1 MADTDLISAMTG
13 ADRIEESRRRAFV
26 QTSVGFAAVLV
37 AYALG
42 MNMLLPGFPLGNLVG
57 LVAGVVMLSLGYA
70 AHRFK
75 TLFWPAT
82 GFAAVG
88 IAGIFST
95 AAISGGVDD
104 FVTPFFVA
112 VPVIAGFF
120 LGPRGALGA
129 GLATIASVVLL
140 AALDGAGF
148 IPDTPYSQLT
158 FELASTAVLIT
169 AIGLSMMTAHL
180 FTSRAAEAA
189 AHIEQSNALLSSLA
203 RTAPV
208 AVAMFDRD
216 MRYIEASDRWVR
228 GCGLLREKLIGAC
241 MYDLHPEYPQ
251 RWREVHARCLAG
263 ATERAEADC
272 WTRADG
278 AEQWLM
284 WETRPWRDAKGRIG
298 GLIIVS
304 RNITEQ
310 MRAQEALKTAKRQA
324 LEASNAKSAFLAA
337 MSHEIRTPLN
347 AVIGLT
353 EALLDT
359 DLDARQRKLLLEA
372 NRSGEHLLALIS
384 DVLDLSKLE
393 AGKMALDPA
402 PFDLRGLAGGVA
414 EMFASAA
421 ERKRLSLEVAVA
433 PNAPQEVIADENR
446 LRQILVNLVGNALK
460 FTPAGRIDIRI
471 RAHRLDAARC
481 ELDIEVADT
490 GVGIASDRIPMLFEA
505 FEQADTSTA
514 RRYGGTGLGLA
525 ICRRLLAE
533 MGGEIS
539 CHSAPGVGSTFR
551 VRLPVETAP
560 ASAAPRAASDGG
572 ATLDGALSGLSV
584 LFVDDNDA
592 NRLVYEEMAR
602 KLGCEAAMARSGE
615 EAAALV
621 AGRRFDAVVMDIE
634 MSAMNGV
641 EATKAIRALP
651 GDAGKTPVIA
661 ATAHALKGDRER
673 FLAAGMNDYVAK
685 PVSRRALAD
694 AVLRA
699 RRGGGA
705 ADAPSPAPAGLL
717 DAAIVADL
725 ATLFANDGG
734 ALFADLWDSL
744 AGALARLDAAGPDAD
759 PSVLRKLAHDA
770 CGVAGN
776 LGAAALSAALRRIER
791 AAKEGEAEPALFDGL
806 GELNAR
812 SRAAAEAMLRDA
824 ATNVTTGAAAAGR

>member
-1 MADTDLISAMTG
+1 MADSDLISAMSG
-13 ADRIEESRRRAFV
+13 GDRGDAARLRAFI
-26 QTSVGFAAVLV
+26 QTCIGFAAVMI
-37 AYALG
+37 AYAIAI
-42 MNMLLPGFPLGNLVG
+42 NIVLPGFPLGNFIG
-57 LVAGVVMLSLGYA
+57 LAGGVAVVCVGYA
-70 AHRFK
+70 AHRWK
-75 TLFWPAT
+75 TLFWPAVCFT
-82 GFAAVG
+82 AAG
-88 IAGIFST
+88 LAGIFAT

-104 FVTPFFVA
+104 FVTPFFVV
-112 VPVIAGFF
+112 VPAIAGYF
-120 LGPRGALGA
+120 LGARAALVA
-129 GLATIASVVLL
+129 GLATVAAVLAL
-140 AALDGAGF
+140 AALDAAGL
-148 IPDTPYSQLT
+148 IPDTPYSPRV
-158 FELASTAVLIT
+158 FELASTAVLVT
-169 AIGLSMMTAHL
+169 AVGLTTMTAHL
-180 FTSRAAEAA
+180 FTRRAAEAA
-189 AHIEQSNALLSSLA
+189 ARIEQSNALLSSLA

-228 GCGLLREKLIGAC
+228 GVGLPREALIGAR

-272 WTRADG
+272 WARADG
-278 AEQWLM
+278 AEMWLM
-284 WETRPWRDAKGRIG
+284 WEARPWRDAKGRIG

-310 MRAQEALKTAKRQA
+310 VRAQETLKAAKRQA

-359 DLDARQRKLLLEA
+359 ELDARQRKLLLEA

-402 PFDLRGLAGGVA
+402 PFDLRDLARGVA

-421 ERKRLSLEVAVA
+421 ERKRVSLEVAIA
-433 PNAPQEVIADENR
+433 PNAPEEVIADENR

-460 FTPAGRIDIRI
+460 FTPAGRIDIRV

-490 GVGIASDRIPMLFEA
+490 GVGIARERIPMLFEA
-505 FEQADTSTA
+505 FEQAAASTA
-514 RRYGGTGLGLA
+514 RRFGGTGLGLA
-525 ICRRLLAE
+525 ICRKLLDE
-533 MGGEIS
+533 MGGEIA
-539 CHSAPGVGSTFR
+539 CDSAPGVGSIFR
-551 VRLPVETAP
+551 VRLPVETAR
-560 ASAAPRAASDGG
+560 ADAAPRLAGDGAAP
-572 ATLDGALSGLSV
+572 LDGALSGLCV
-584 LFVDDNDA
+584 LFVDDNAA
-592 NRLVYEEMAR
+592 NRLVYEEMAK
-602 KLGCEAAMARSGE
+602 KLGCAAAMAGSGE

-621 AGRRFDAVVMDIE
+621 ASRRFDAVVMDIE
-634 MSAMNGV
+634 MSQMNGV
-641 EATKAIRALP
+641 EATKAIRALA
-651 GDAGKTPVIA
+651 GDAGRTPVIA

-685 PVSRRALAD
+685 PVSRRALAE

-699 RRGGGA
+699 RRGEGP

-725 ATLFANDGG
+725 ATLFASDNG
-734 ALFADLWDSL
+734 ALFAELWDSL
-744 AGALARLDAAGPDAD
+744 AAAVSRLDAAGPDAD

-791 AAKEGEAEPALFDGL
+791 AAKDGAADAAMFDGL

-812 SRAAAEAMLRDA
+812 SRAAAEAMLSQQA
-824 ATNVTTGAAAAGR
+824 KAS